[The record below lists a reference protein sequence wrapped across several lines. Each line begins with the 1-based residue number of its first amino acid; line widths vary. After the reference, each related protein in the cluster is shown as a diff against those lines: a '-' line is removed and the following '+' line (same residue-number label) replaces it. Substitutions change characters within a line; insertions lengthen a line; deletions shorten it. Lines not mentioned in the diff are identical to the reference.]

1 MYQIQTIA
9 LLLKIAGADRLNL
22 YATVP
27 VLSGLAS
34 PLLTTL
40 AMFLAV
46 PASIAT
52 NRLRGVKH
60 RYGGQLGLIKIGTAP
75 TEATSNRLSC

>member
-1 MYQIQTIA
+1 MDQIETIA

-27 VLSGLAS
+27 ILSGPAW

-40 AMFLAV
+40 AMFLA
-46 PASIAT
+46 AAADIAT
-52 NRLRGVKH
+52 NRPRGAEH
-60 RYGGQLGLIKIGTAP
+60 RYGRQLGLIKIGTAP
-75 TEATSNRLSC
+75 TEATSNTLS